1 MFGRTTVSWS
11 VLGVLLLLFGIA
23 GGRAEGTN
31 DAALVK
37 ALEATQVTLEDG
49 LKTSEAVGVPISA
62 KFEIE
67 NGRLQL
73 SVYAVAGDEYKEIVI
88 SPGTGVLMSAQ
99 KITDN
104 EDLADATA
112 QKKAMQNARVALRT
126 AVEAVAASMP
136 GSRGVSAVPEPVDGQ
151 PVAKVKVLKA
161 GALTTSSQDLR

>member
-1 MFGRTTVSWS
+1 M
-11 VLGVLLLLFGIA
+11 LGVLLLFGIA
-23 GGRAEGTN
+23 SGRAEGTN

-37 ALEATQVTLEDG
+37 ALGAAQVTLEDG

-73 SVYAVAGDEYKEIVI
+73 SVYAAAGDEYKEVVI

-99 KITDN
+99 KITDD

-112 QKKAMQNARVALRT
+112 QKKAMQDARVALRT
-126 AVEAVAASMP
+126 AVEAVAVSIP
-136 GSRGVSAVPEPVDGQ
+136 GSRSVSAVPELVDGQ
-151 PVAKVKVLKA
+151 PVAKVKVLRA
-161 GALTTSSQDLR
+161 GALATSNQDLR